1 MIQVAGKKD
10 QSNIQIVETKSTKK
24 EKAAAKK
31 AESTAEVKAEK
42 KSETKEAAK
51 VAKAKTV
58 SLSLKKAAPTKK
70 AEKKMVQEPKELKEK
85 PIPTIKVEEDADE
98 DFPPPGAN
106 KTEEAEKVD
115 EGVDTGE
122 PIEEPKELQDKEK
135 IADADKVAD
144 DESPEAAEEKAQQLR
159 EQKQVQAK
167 KDEANRPAPKKDP
180 YKLSE
185 VESETEA
192 PASPADPFSDP
203 DFSSS
208 ELKDAMNSY
217 NAEEKEAL
225 STPLKASEM
234 EKMVKGS
241 TALMKEL
248 TKDLDS
254 METRKMKT
262 FWKDKPFFRKHNGL
276 DKSA

>member
-1 MIQVAGKKD
+1 MKD
-10 QSNIQIVETKSTKK
+10 EKK
-24 EKAAAKK
+24 EK
-31 AESTAEVKAEK
+31 T
-42 KSETKEAAK
+42 TKE
-51 VAKAKTV
+51 
-58 SLSLKKAAPTKK
+58 
-70 AEKKMVQEPKELKEK
+70 
-85 PIPTIKVEEDADE
+85 EEVDE
-98 DFPPPGAN
+98 DYPPPMAN
-106 KTEEAEKVD
+106 KTKDEEAEKAE
-115 EGVDTGE
+115 EGVDNGD
-122 PIEEPKELQDKEK
+122 PIEEPKELKDKNK
-135 IADADKVAD
+135 IADNETDVE
-144 DESPEAAEEKAQQLR
+144 DESPEVKEAKEEQLR

-167 KDEANRPAPKKDP
+167 REEANRPAPKKDP
-180 YKLSE
+180 YKLAE
-185 VESETEA
+185 LESETEA

-225 STPLKASEM
+225 SSPLKASEM

-276 DKSA
+276 DKSAWA

>member
-1 MIQVAGKKD
+1 M
-10 QSNIQIVETKSTKK
+10 E
-24 EKAAAKK
+24 
-31 AESTAEVKAEK
+31 
-42 KSETKEAAK
+42 
-51 VAKAKTV
+51 
-58 SLSLKKAAPTKK
+58 
-70 AEKKMVQEPKELKEK
+70 
-85 PIPTIKVEEDADE
+85 
-98 DFPPPGAN
+98 
-106 KTEEAEKVD
+106 
-115 EGVDTGE
+115 
-122 PIEEPKELQDKEK
+122 
-135 IADADKVAD
+135 
-144 DESPEAAEEKAQQLR
+144 DESPEVKEAKEEQLR
-159 EQKQVQAK
+159 EQKQVQARRE
-167 KDEANRPAPKKDP
+167 EANKPAPKKDP
-180 YKLSE
+180 YKLME
-185 VESETEA
+185 LESETEA

-276 DKSA
+276 DKSAWA

>member
-1 MIQVAGKKD
+1 M
-10 QSNIQIVETKSTKK
+10 
-24 EKAAAKK
+24 
-31 AESTAEVKAEK
+31 
-42 KSETKEAAK
+42 
-51 VAKAKTV
+51 
-58 SLSLKKAAPTKK
+58 
-70 AEKKMVQEPKELKEK
+70 
-85 PIPTIKVEEDADE
+85 
-98 DFPPPGAN
+98 AN
-106 KTEEAEKVD
+106 KTKDEEPEKAE
-115 EGVDTGE
+115 EGVDNGD
-122 PIEEPKELQDKEK
+122 PIEEPKELKDKNK
-135 IADADKVAD
+135 IASNETDVE
-144 DESPEAAEEKAQQLR
+144 DESPEVKEAKEEQLR
-159 EQKQVQAK
+159 EQKQVQARRE
-167 KDEANRPAPKKDP
+167 EANKPAPKKDP
-180 YKLSE
+180 YKLME
-185 VESETEA
+185 LESETEA